1 MFCGAVDGSIIP
13 PFIVYPQPKPKEYNP
28 LTGGIENSE
37 ITYTQ
42 KGWMDAET
50 FGQFIEH
57 FDNARDQRSV
67 LLLID
72 SVSSHVSMSG
82 FEDAKARGTELY
94 RIVPNA
100 THLMQPLDKRVFGPL
115 KRRWR
120 EVTRKQSRENPG
132 NPFGKEKFTENLKEA
147 FTYSVNHS
155 LSSIV
160 LRHQEFIQLTVQL

>member
-13 PFIVYPQPKPKEYNP
+13 PFMVYPQPNPKEYNS
-28 LTGGIENSE
+28 LTGGVENSE

-42 KGWMDAET
+42 KGWMDAEA

-57 FDNARDQRSV
+57 SDKNAGDQRPV

-72 SVSSHVSMSG
+72 RVSSHVSMSG

-100 THLMQPLDKRVFGPL
+100 THLMRPLDKGVFCPL
-115 KRRWR
+115 KRRWH

-132 NPFGKEKFTENLKEA
+132 NPVGKEKLTANLKEA
-147 FTYSVNHS
+147 FTYSVNH
-155 LSSIV
+155 
-160 LRHQEFIQLTVQL
+160 